1 MVSENK
7 SYLKFSKILKIF
19 NILVRRDQWTTLD
32 NGAHANGQYCS
43 RSTKDQFPDRA
54 DNEST
59 KSFVELSVCENTAG
73 DED

>member
-1 MVSENK
+1 M
-7 SYLKFSKILKIF
+7 
-19 NILVRRDQWTTLD
+19 VRRDQWTSLD

-43 RSTKDQFPDRA
+43 GSTKDQFPDCA